1 MENKLKNLR
10 SSMNHTVLK
19 NGRMSQAEKKR
30 LSEQAINKSYTQKN
44 KNLLGPILSVAVT
57 MVFLLTIGS
66 FTYYNL
72 FPDNRSAETSPS
84 DRAVVETT
92 RETTTI
98 ANEEEQPTQGLDEKE
113 WKDVTVLE
121 QGAHYDMPTNARA
134 YIASAN
140 RSIQTKPAADS
151 KLTQRGFDDMYYY
164 YLESMSLQNGLNII
178 KVQGTDI
185 EKDFNNLY
193 SLTIMIQEEQG
204 KRLDGVN
211 LEGVSKF
218 DAHKYWKEP
227 SEEMS
232 QSVVYLQKLLNDLDM
247 TINHDG
253 KGEIHGFSYQG
264 DGDKTAEL
272 QNFIDVYFGF

>member
-1 MENKLKNLR
+1 
-10 SSMNHTVLK
+10 MNHTVLK

-30 LSEQAINKSYTQKN
+30 ISEQAINRSYTQKN
-44 KNLLGPILSVAVT
+44 RNLFGPILSVAIT
-57 MVFLLTIGS
+57 MIFLLSIGS
-66 FTYYNL
+66 FTYYKL
-72 FPDNRSAETSPS
+72 FPDKTPAETSPS
-84 DRAVVETT
+84 DRRADETT
-92 RETTTI
+92 RETTSI
-98 ANEEEQPTQGLDEKE
+98 AKEKEQPTQGSDAKE

-140 RSIQTKPAADS
+140 KSIQTKPSPDS
-151 KLTQRGFDDMYYY
+151 KLTQRGYDDMYYY
-164 YLESMSLQNGLNII
+164 YLESMALQNGLNII

-193 SLTIMIQEEQG
+193 SLTMIIQEEQR

-211 LEGVSKF
+211 IDGVSKF

-227 SEEMS
+227 SKEMN

-253 KGEIHGFSYQG
+253 KGEIHGYSYQG

>member
-1 MENKLKNLR
+1 
-10 SSMNHTVLK
+10 MNHTVLK

-30 LSEQAINKSYTQKN
+30 ILEQAINKSYAQKN
-44 KNLLGPILSVAVT
+44 KNLIGPILSVAVT
-57 MVFLLTIGS
+57 MVFLLSIGS

-72 FPDNRSAETSPS
+72 FPDNRSAVTSPS
-84 DRAVVETT
+84 VTLADETT
-92 RETTTI
+92 RETSKIGT
-98 ANEEEQPTQGLDEKE
+98 EKDQLTQGSGAKE

-121 QGAHYDMPTNARA
+121 PGAHYDMPTSAMA

-140 RSIQTKPAADS
+140 RSIQTKPSADS
-151 KLTQRGFDDMYYY
+151 KLTQRGYDDMYYY
-164 YLESMSLQNGLNII
+164 YLESMSVQNGLNII

-193 SLTIMIQEEQG
+193 SLTIIIHEEQG

-211 LEGVSKF
+211 IEGVSKF

-253 KGEIHGFSYQG
+253 KGEIHGYSYQG

>member
-30 LSEQAINKSYTQKN
+30 ILEQAINKSYAQKN
-44 KNLLGPILSVAVT
+44 KNLIGPILSVAVT
-57 MVFLLTIGS
+57 MVFLLSIGS

-72 FPDNRSAETSPS
+72 FPDNRSASVTLA
-84 DRAVVETT
+84 DETT
-92 RETTTI
+92 RETSKIGT
-98 ANEEEQPTQGLDEKE
+98 EKDQLTQGSGAKE
-113 WKDVTVLE
+113 WKDVTVIE
-121 QGAHYDMPTNARA
+121 PGAHYDMPTSARA

-140 RSIQTKPAADS
+140 RSIQTKPSADS
-151 KLTQRGFDDMYYY
+151 KLTQRGYDDMYYY
-164 YLESMSLQNGLNII
+164 YLESMSVQNGLNII

-193 SLTIMIQEEQG
+193 SLTIIIHEEQG

-211 LEGVSKF
+211 IEGVSKF

-253 KGEIHGFSYQG
+253 KGEIHGYSYQG

>member
-19 NGRMSQAEKKR
+19 NGRMSRAEKKR
-30 LSEQAINKSYTQKN
+30 ILEQAINKSYAQKN
-44 KNLLGPILSVAVT
+44 KNLIGPILSVAVT
-57 MVFLLTIGS
+57 MVFLLSIGS

-84 DRAVVETT
+84 VTLADETT
-92 RETTTI
+92 RETSKIGT
-98 ANEEEQPTQGLDEKE
+98 EKDQLTQGSGAKE

-121 QGAHYDMPTNARA
+121 PGAHYDMPTSARA

-140 RSIQTKPAADS
+140 RSIQTKPSADS
-151 KLTQRGFDDMYYY
+151 KLTQRGYDDMYYY
-164 YLESMSLQNGLNII
+164 YLESMSVQNGLNII

-193 SLTIMIQEEQG
+193 SLTIIIHEEQG

-211 LEGVSKF
+211 IEGVSKF

-253 KGEIHGFSYQG
+253 KGEIHGYSYQG

>member
-1 MENKLKNLR
+1 
-10 SSMNHTVLK
+10 MNHTVLK

-30 LSEQAINKSYTQKN
+30 ISEQAINKSYTQKN
-44 KNLLGPILSVAVT
+44 KNFIGPILSVAVT
-57 MVFLLTIGS
+57 MVFLLSIGS

-72 FPDNRSAETSPS
+72 FPDHRPAETSPS
-84 DRAVVETT
+84 DRPVVETT
-92 RETTTI
+92 REPTNI
-98 ANEEEQPTQGLDEKE
+98 ANEKEQPTQGSGEKE

-121 QGAHYDMPTNARA
+121 QGAHYDMPTNARG

-140 RSIQTKPAADS
+140 RSIQTKPSPDS
-151 KLTQRGFDDMYYY
+151 KLIQRGYDDMYYY

-193 SLTIMIQEEQG
+193 SLTMIIHEEQG

-211 LEGVSKF
+211 IEGVSKF

-227 SEEMS
+227 SEEMN
-232 QSVVYLQKLLNDLDM
+232 QSVEYLQKLLNDIDM

-253 KGEIHGFSYQG
+253 KGQIFGYSYQG

-272 QNFIDVYFGF
+272 QNFIDDYFGF